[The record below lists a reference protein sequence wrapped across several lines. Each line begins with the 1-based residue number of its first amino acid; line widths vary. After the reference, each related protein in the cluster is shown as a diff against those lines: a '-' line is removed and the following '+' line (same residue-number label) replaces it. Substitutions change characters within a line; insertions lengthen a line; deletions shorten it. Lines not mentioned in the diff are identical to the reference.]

1 MGGLFSFSIH
11 VNLPLP
17 QCQHLFIIV
26 LIKSE
31 ERKRCLLVLLT
42 SKRPQYRGLLQAL
55 KNFAKSRCQLCNPIL
70 HPGGHINILVQAFD
84 NRQLEDRIENTS
96 LLSLYTCPAQQLSLF
111 SFYIFPHDVSESGPS
126 WPHVI
131 VLSRSVICPFLCS
144 IFSNHLK
151 MKRHC
156 QRPSSQVTI
165 TSALHGNIHSL
176 CEFYGDLWGQVQFYM
191 RTSEK
196 F

>member
-70 HPGGHINILVQAFD
+70 HPAGHINILVQAFD

-111 SFYIFPHDVSESGPS
+111 SFYIFPHGVSESGPS
-126 WPHVI
+126 WPRVI
-131 VLSRSVICPFLCS
+131 VLSRSVICPFFVQYL
-144 IFSNHLK
+144 LK
-151 MKRHC
+151 PFEDETPLLAPILSSHHYI
-156 QRPSSQVTI
+156 RP
-165 TSALHGNIHSL
+165 AWKYPLSL
-176 CEFYGDLWGQVQFYM
+176 
-191 RTSEK
+191 
-196 F
+196 

>member
-1 MGGLFSFSIH
+1 M
-11 VNLPLP
+11 LPLGA
-17 QCQHLFIIV
+17 FN
-26 LIKSE
+26 K
-31 ERKRCLLVLLT
+31 
-42 SKRPQYRGLLQAL
+42 SKRPQYRGLLRASR
-55 KNFAKSRCQLCNPIL
+55 NFAKSRCQLCNPIL

-96 LLSLYTCPAQQLSLF
+96 LLSLYTFPAQQLSLF

-126 WPHVI
+126 WPRVI
-131 VLSRSVICPFLCS
+131 VLSRSVICPFFVQYLVKP
-144 IFSNHLK
+144 FEDE
-151 MKRHC
+151 RHC